1 MSDPMNAVAGHP
13 GSRLRAAAIALVVI
27 GVVAFGVML
36 AVNPQRAWAGLLQ
49 GMLIPTFIAIGAL
62 FFISVH
68 SVCGAQWTLPLRR
81 LMEGM
86 TSGLPV
92 TAIAF
97 IAIAA
102 AGGGYLYEW
111 VHATGD
117 SHHALFHANRSD
129 GGMDKAHW
137 MTPGRWIATGSTII
151 ALWLA
156 LRWLLLRL
164 SLRQDAGA
172 DITAAHARLS
182 IATLMLVAVSFTL
195 FTWDM
200 LLSLHVNFVSTM
212 WGVYCFTSAVQTFL
226 AVLVLFALWLRGGPL
241 KGAVQSHTLHD
252 LGTWILAW
260 SCFCAYIG
268 FAQYLVIYYANLDE
282 ETFFFL
288 IRSQHGYGA
297 AYAAEALIRCVLPFA
312 VLMSQS
318 MRARPT
324 ALAAVSV
331 ALLLGNW
338 MDWSWIV
345 MPAFSQNAY
354 RGFYDLPT
362 VLIGAGCAGA
372 FLLLTLGFWRR
383 HGYLVK
389 GDPRLQPTINAEH
402 LH

>member
-1 MSDPMNAVAGHP
+1 VSVDQPNPIADHP
-13 GSRLRAAAIALVVI
+13 GSRLRAAAFALLVI
-27 GVVAFGVML
+27 GVVTFGVML
-36 AVNPQRAWAGLLQ
+36 AVDAQRAWAGLLQ

-62 FFISVH
+62 FFICVH

-86 TSGLPV
+86 TSGLPI
-92 TAIAF
+92 TALAF
-97 IAIAA
+97 IAIAV

-111 VHATGD
+111 VHANGD
-117 SHHALFHANRSD
+117 AHHSLFHANRGD
-129 GGMDKAHW
+129 GLDKAHW
-137 MTPGRWIATGSTII
+137 MSQSRWIATGSIII
-151 ALWLA
+151 ALWLG

-164 SLRQDAGA
+164 SLRQDGGA
-172 DITAAHARLS
+172 DIAAVHERLS
-182 IATLMLVAVSFTL
+182 IATLMLVAISFTL

-200 LLSLHVNFVSTM
+200 LLSLHVHFVSTM

-226 AVLVLFALWLRGGPL
+226 AVLVLFALWLRSGPL
-241 KGAVQSHTLHD
+241 KGMVQAHTLHD

-282 ETFFFL
+282 ETYFFL

-297 AYAAEALIRCVLPFA
+297 AYVAETLIRCVLPFA

-318 MRARPT
+318 MRARPA
-324 ALAAVSV
+324 ALAAVAV

-345 MPAFSQNAY
+345 MPAFAQNSY

-372 FLLLTLGFWRR
+372 FILLTLNFWRR
-383 HGYLVK
+383 HGYVIK
-389 GDPRLQPTINAEH
+389 GDARLQPTINAEH
-402 LH
+402 LN